1 MWRKALRIF
10 KIFAFFALIGF
21 SSAGIFPEPLNM
33 PSMPSTHVITSPEF
47 PSISAPTLGSGFYV
61 PGNSFYNQ
69 KKNSEQP
76 ESSSVQVKSEK
87 QPEKSVS
94 KNQAANNISSKD
106 IQSLK
111 NSGFL
116 TGIYNLTNSN
126 SPGDLEL
133 NSLLQTLNGIKN
145 SPYQN
150 LEKSLASIAE
160 SKTFSPK
167 ILRFTINGKN
177 ILSSC
182 KNICF
187 STPENDGTFLL
198 TADRKFQSQKENYD
212 ETFYFLFKKN
222 TDNVSE
228 VGYNVEPKVFQ
239 NQANSNSELYK
250 MNSLKNLSAKKTG
263 NLVYL
268 QHTSEN
274 LSVDLLIDLG
284 IA

>member
-1 MWRKALRIF
+1 
-10 KIFAFFALIGF
+10 
-21 SSAGIFPEPLNM
+21 
-33 PSMPSTHVITSPEF
+33 MPSTHVITSPEF
-47 PSISAPTLGSGFYV
+47 PSISTPTLGSGFYV
-61 PGNSFYNQ
+61 PGNSFFNQ
-69 KKNSEQP
+69 KKTSTQP
-76 ESSSVQVKSEK
+76 ESTTSTVESEK
-87 QPEKSVS
+87 KPEKSVS
-94 KNQAANNISSKD
+94 INQPINSISSKD

-111 NSGFL
+111 KSGLL

-126 SPGDLEL
+126 SSENLEL

-150 LEKSLASIAE
+150 LQNALSSIAE

-187 STPENDGTFLL
+187 SSPENDGTFLL

-228 VGYNVEPKVFQ
+228 VGYNVEPKIFQ

>member
-1 MWRKALRIF
+1 MV
-10 KIFAFFALIGF
+10 
-21 SSAGIFPEPLNM
+21 SSTAE
-33 PSMPSTHVITSPEF
+33 
-47 PSISAPTLGSGFYV
+47 
-61 PGNSFYNQ
+61 
-69 KKNSEQP
+69 
-76 ESSSVQVKSEK
+76 SEK
-87 QPEKSVS
+87 KPEKSVS
-94 KNQAANNISSKD
+94 INQPINSISSKD

-111 NSGFL
+111 NSGLL

-126 SPGDLEL
+126 SSGNLEL
-133 NSLLQTLNGIKN
+133 NSLLQTLNGIKA

-150 LEKSLASIAE
+150 LQNALSSIAE

-187 STPENDGTFLL
+187 SLPENDGTFLL
-198 TADRKFQSQKENYD
+198 TADRKFQSQKENCD

-222 TDNVSE
+222 TSNVSE
-228 VGYNVEPKVFQ
+228 TGYDVESKVFQ

-274 LSVDLLIDLG
+274 LSIDLLIDLG
-284 IA
+284 IV

>member
-1 MWRKALRIF
+1 MWRKALRTFRIF
-10 KIFAFFALIGF
+10 VFFALIGF
-21 SSAGIFPEPLNM
+21 SSTGLFPEPLN
-33 PSMPSTHVITSPEF
+33 MPSTHVITSPEF
-47 PSISAPTLGSGFYV
+47 PSISTPTLGSGFYV
-61 PGNSFYNQ
+61 PGNSFFNQ
-69 KKNSEQP
+69 KKTSTQP
-76 ESSSVQVKSEK
+76 EPTTSTVESEK
-87 QPEKSVS
+87 KPEKSVS
-94 KNQAANNISSKD
+94 INQPINSISSKD

-111 NSGFL
+111 NSGLL

-126 SPGDLEL
+126 SSENLEL
-133 NSLLQTLNGIKN
+133 NSLLQTLNGIKA

-150 LEKSLASIAE
+150 LQNALSSIAE

-187 STPENDGTFLL
+187 SSPENDGTFLL

-222 TDNVSE
+222 TSNVSE
-228 VGYNVEPKVFQ
+228 TGYDVESKVFQ

-284 IA
+284 IV